1 MALGRLDDANVAI
14 FKAISKN
21 TTVIE
26 RKECLKI
33 QQEIEA
39 ELNNLSGSELEPP
52 QNPLYNIKVLDS
64 DRTNQ
69 VGTISAIS
77 DQDGIM
83 DIVYSSY
90 LTPEDVVKLERTC
103 KRFVNVERSRR
114 IAIGSRLLYHPSSN
128 DTLANDTLENAITE
142 FVNNT
147 HDSSTVALQKLL
159 SEVKPI
165 VRPKILK
172 PIGVFTYLYMDPI
185 SFETFLVSM
194 FSNPSSEEAHIL
206 CEGIEWYYLSIWD
219 FKIVRFLLKE
229 EHTFVKHRILILNKI
244 LSRLNDEVIPFTGR
258 FFKYSLDIE
267 VMKLAILVGNVF
279 TRHVFEGALED
290 TSSDLSA
297 TCRRHVSN

>member
-1 MALGRLDDANVAI
+1 MALGRLDEAKVAI

-21 TTVIE
+21 TTVKE

-33 QQEIEA
+33 QQKIEA
-39 ELNNLSGSELEPP
+39 ELNNLWSGSELEPP

-83 DIVYSSY
+83 DTVYSY
-90 LTPEDVVKLERTC
+90 LTPKDVVQLERTC

-147 HDSSTVALQKLL
+147 HDSSTVALQYN
-159 SEVKPI
+159 
-165 VRPKILK
+165 
-172 PIGVFTYLYMDPI
+172 T
-185 SFETFLVSM
+185 T
-194 FSNPSSEEAHIL
+194 
-206 CEGIEWYYLSIWD
+206 
-219 FKIVRFLLKE
+219 
-229 EHTFVKHRILILNKI
+229 
-244 LSRLNDEVIPFTGR
+244 
-258 FFKYSLDIE
+258 
-267 VMKLAILVGNVF
+267 
-279 TRHVFEGALED
+279 
-290 TSSDLSA
+290 
-297 TCRRHVSN
+297 

>member
-52 QNPLYNIKVLDS
+52 QNPLYNAKVLDS

-103 KRFVNVERSRR
+103 KRYVNMERSRR
-114 IAIGSRLLYHPSSN
+114 IAICCN
-128 DTLANDTLENAITE
+128 W
-142 FVNNT
+142 
-147 HDSSTVALQKLL
+147 Q
-159 SEVKPI
+159 
-165 VRPKILK
+165 
-172 PIGVFTYLYMDPI
+172 
-185 SFETFLVSM
+185 
-194 FSNPSSEEAHIL
+194 
-206 CEGIEWYYLSIWD
+206 
-219 FKIVRFLLKE
+219 
-229 EHTFVKHRILILNKI
+229 
-244 LSRLNDEVIPFTGR
+244 
-258 FFKYSLDIE
+258 
-267 VMKLAILVGNVF
+267 
-279 TRHVFEGALED
+279 
-290 TSSDLSA
+290 
-297 TCRRHVSN
+297 